1 MNFIDKEY
9 IMTMEIGQ
17 DSCYVAGALYCRTR
31 GNLDANPG
39 LGSYDISQGSFAQ
52 ARWAIEQYMVK
63 CFTPPFSCSD
73 SYAQILL
80 NSSLTNELI
89 KATGPEAGI
98 KRYVFSTGFTRYN
111 AVYFNLTPL
120 KHPP

>member
-1 MNFIDKEY
+1 
-9 IMTMEIGQ
+9 
-17 DSCYVAGALYCRTR
+17 
-31 GNLDANPG
+31 
-39 LGSYDISQGSFAQ
+39 
-52 ARWAIEQYMVK
+52 MVK
-63 CFTPPFSCSD
+63 CLSPPLSCGD

-80 NSSLTNELI
+80 NSGLTNELI
-89 KATGPEAGI
+89 KATGSEAGI

>member
-17 DSCYVAGALYCRTR
+17 DSGQVTSALYCRPR
-31 GNLDANPG
+31 GNPDADPY

-52 ARWAIEQYMVK
+52 TRWAIEQYMVK
-63 CFTPPFSCSD
+63 CLTPPFSCGD
-73 SYAQILL
+73 SYVQILL
-80 NSSLTNELI
+80 NSGLTNELI